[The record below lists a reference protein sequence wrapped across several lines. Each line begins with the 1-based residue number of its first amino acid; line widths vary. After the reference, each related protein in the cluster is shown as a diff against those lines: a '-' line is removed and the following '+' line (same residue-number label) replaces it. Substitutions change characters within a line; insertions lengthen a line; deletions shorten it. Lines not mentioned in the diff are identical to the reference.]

1 MLTSILCMLN
11 SSINNQRLMNQTSLN
26 ACRRLNSNFNS
37 ISNKDDEN
45 NGKVDMSWEYFL
57 RKNAKKQMK
66 NIDKNVKPILSQLS
80 ESQLANTQLLLN
92 DFLNIEALHSLMA
105 ETTKHPEQINEIT
118 EDDLR
123 KWNNYINWIWSVLDA
138 QYEYYGNA
146 RIQTDCTP
154 REGWRSNGG
163 VPCYWGMKIDN
174 FIFDYEYSFASGFD
188 TLIAGNSEE
197 FYKDRLQKIWNG
209 EIKVDYPK
217 KDN

>member
-11 SSINNQRLMNQTSLN
+11 SNITNQNLLNQTNLN
-26 ACRRLNSNFNS
+26 ARRRLNSNFNS

-57 RKNAKKQMK
+57 RKGSKKLMK
-66 NIDKNVKPILSQLS
+66 DIDENVTPILNQLS
-80 ESQLANTQLLLN
+80 KSQLANTQLLLD

-105 ETTKHPEQINEIT
+105 ETTRHPNKIKGIT
-118 EDDLR
+118 DENYK
-123 KWNNYINWIWSVLDA
+123 KWNNYIKWIWSVLDA
-138 QYEYYGNA
+138 QSEYYGNA
-146 RIQTDCTP
+146 HIQTYCTP

-163 VPCYWGMKIDN
+163 IPCYWGMKIDN
-174 FIFDYEYSFASGFD
+174 FIFDYEYSFAPGFD

-209 EIKVDYPK
+209 KIKVDYPEGR
-217 KDN
+217 